1 MSIRCR
7 LYTWRRLLMQN
18 VLLRRRLMIILSLL
32 PAIILIIL
40 CNNIYVDI
48 YEYKTNYQSTIAH
61 LESTKNKHIDDII
74 NNRKGDM
81 QLQNAYTIGY
91 IQHQLQDDYAKK
103 DLLTIERELHST
115 DKNTALI
122 SLYHDALS
130 LDNNN
135 TRTYGEDKQERL
147 FLADKDR
154 IIISPKNVTED
165 LFVPWGEVINKST
178 NKELEK
184 SVITSILTE
193 DRTGDST
200 DDDIL
205 FIPERNM
212 PKSVIEYN
220 KKLKDSDGRHLEIT
234 KPGIESINDLID
246 SGGVTALKAYDL
258 IVPSY
263 FDAGRSL
270 TKNNTDGKISHK
282 LILLRSSNLYEIVK
296 PYDTYISTYNTLIK
310 DYKEKTESA
319 IISKIVTCV
328 VISIF
333 LITLFSICLYTIS
346 KTFRFESITDS
357 RKGGNING

>member
-1 MSIRCR
+1 MSIRHR
-7 LYTWRRLLMQN
+7 LCTWHKLLMQN

-48 YEYKTNYQSTIAH
+48 YEYKTNYQNTIAH

-74 NNRKGDM
+74 NNRKADM

-91 IQHQLQDDYAKK
+91 IQHQLRDDYGKK
-103 DLLTIERELHST
+103 DLLTIEKELHSN
-115 DKNTALI
+115 DRNTALL
-122 SLYHDALS
+122 SVYHDALS
-130 LDNNN
+130 LDNSN
-135 TRTYGEDKQERL
+135 TKAYGSDKQERL

-154 IIISPKNVTED
+154 VIISPKNVTED
-165 LFVPWGEVINKST
+165 LFIPWADVINKSS

-184 SVITSILTE
+184 YVITSILTE

-205 FIPERNM
+205 FIPEKNM
-212 PKSVIEYN
+212 PNSVVEYN
-220 KKLKDSDGRHLEIT
+220 KRLKDSDGRHLEIT
-234 KPGIESINDLID
+234 KPGIENINNLID

-258 IVPSY
+258 LVPSY
-263 FDAGRSL
+263 FDAGYAL
-270 TKNNTDGKISHK
+270 TKNNPDGKISHK

-333 LITLFSICLYTIS
+333 LITLFSICLYIIS
-346 KTFRFESITDS
+346 HSCRFESINDS

>member
-1 MSIRCR
+1 MCIRHR
-7 LYTWRRLLMQN
+7 LYTWRRLLDLN

-48 YEYKTNYQSTIAH
+48 YEYKTNYQDTIAH
-61 LESTKNKHIDDII
+61 LESIKNKHIDDII
-74 NNRKGDM
+74 NNRKADM

-91 IQHQLQDDYAKK
+91 IQHQLQDDYGNK

-122 SLYHDALS
+122 SIYNDALS

-135 TRTYGEDKQERL
+135 TRAYGPDKQERL

-154 IIISPKNVTED
+154 IIITPKNVTQD
-165 LFVPWGEVINKST
+165 LFIPWSDVINKST
-178 NKELEK
+178 NKELERY
-184 SVITSILTE
+184 VITSILTE

-205 FIPERNM
+205 FIPEKDM
-212 PKSVIEYN
+212 PKSAVEYN
-220 KKLKDSDGRHLEIT
+220 KSLKDSHGKPLEIT

-258 IVPSY
+258 LVPSY
-263 FDAGRSL
+263 FDAGRAL
-270 TKNNTDGKISHK
+270 TKNNPDGKISHK
-282 LILLRSSNLYEIVK
+282 LILLRSTNLYEIVK
-296 PYDTYISTYNTLIK
+296 PYDTYISTYNNLIK

-333 LITLFSICLYTIS
+333 LITLFSICLYAIS
-346 KTFRFESITDS
+346 KSFRSESINNS